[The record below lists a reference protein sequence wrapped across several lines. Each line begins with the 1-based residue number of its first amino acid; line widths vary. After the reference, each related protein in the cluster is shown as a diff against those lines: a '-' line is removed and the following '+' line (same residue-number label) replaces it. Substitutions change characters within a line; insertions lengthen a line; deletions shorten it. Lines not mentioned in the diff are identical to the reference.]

1 MLDGYECDG
10 DPKENIQN
18 GEYTG
23 AMKIQGRDEIINTA
37 TEIIAFSGIDKL
49 TMQSLGEE
57 MGINKASIY
66 HWFKS
71 KEEILDEVFSY
82 GHKKLMSKGF
92 RLDLEGSSEKVLT
105 RAADAWTRIFSD
117 EELLPYLRTVFSLCY
132 ADDRAAEE
140 ARALRL
146 MIRSQIDVIITSLGY
161 NDAFLAAL
169 FSSLLLQHLESV
181 LDGNEENFRKDAI
194 SFSALLTSIQDKEH
208 Q

>member
-1 MLDGYECDG
+1 MKNDQKREKQKNKNKRLV
-10 DPKENIQN
+10 ENIQN
-18 GEYTG
+18 GEYTE

-140 ARALRL
+140 AADL
-146 MIRSQIDVIITSLGY
+146 TASLI
-161 NDAFLAAL
+161 AAP
-169 FSSLLLQHLESV
+169 FKFTKRV
-181 LDGNEENFRKDAI
+181 LDNLFWWV
-194 SFSALLTSIQDKEH
+194 
-208 Q
+208 